1 MVITGVV
8 IKMVA
13 KRQSRPMI
21 DIPGWSTDC
30 LRGAELGDLRPQLQY
45 SSDSASRLS
54 RPAAER

>member
-1 MVITGVV
+1 VGKSQAAVT
-8 IKMVA
+8 KMVA

-45 SSDSASRLS
+45 SSDSA
-54 RPAAER
+54 